1 MVAAAV
7 SPEETV
13 PMVRVLAGPVGPV
26 APFGMPNSK
35 ANTFA
40 EDGPDAVT

>member
-13 PMVRVLAGPVGPV
+13 PTVSVLAGPGAPV
-26 APFGMPNSK
+26 APVYP
-35 ANTFA
+35 
-40 EDGPDAVT
+40 